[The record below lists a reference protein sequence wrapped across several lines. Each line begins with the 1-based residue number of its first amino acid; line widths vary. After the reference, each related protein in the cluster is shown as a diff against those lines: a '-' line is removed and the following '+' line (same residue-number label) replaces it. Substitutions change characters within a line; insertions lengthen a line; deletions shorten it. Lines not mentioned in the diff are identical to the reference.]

1 MRRQSHTANWTET
14 IPVNVFLKV
23 TTFLSSHS
31 TSILHSLFNLRPRW
45 LDQYSIFNSAALV
58 AADLH
63 SVSYPA
69 PLSLLSTDF
78 TTLKTVSDC
87 PQNCLPPAMLGIQ
100 QFWALFSSRQQF
112 VRMSLFLS
120 SRSFARQSSHAS
132 ICTPRHNSSLVLVV
146 PRLSSETTC
155 EGRRG

>member
-1 MRRQSHTANWTET
+1 MTRCPPMRRQSHTANWTET

-31 TSILHSLFNLRPRW
+31 TSIHSLFNLRQRW
-45 LDQYSIFNSAALV
+45 LDQYSIFSSAARVATDLRLV
-58 AADLH
+58 
-63 SVSYPA
+63 SFPA
-69 PLSLLSTDF
+69 PVSLLSPDF

-120 SRSFARQSSHAS
+120 SRSFARQSSTAPS
-132 ICTPRHNSSLVLVV
+132 
-146 PRLSSETTC
+146 RLHFGYFC
-155 EGRRG
+155 FQLRNHL

>member
-31 TSILHSLFNLRPRW
+31 TSILHSLFNLRQRW

-69 PLSLLSTDF
+69 PLSLLSPNF

-87 PQNCLPPAMLGIQ
+87 PQNCLPPAKLGIQ
-100 QFWALFSSRQQF
+100 QFWALYSSRLWNFPIFPLLRINNSPLFASNRKWPQFLTLMVPPTELQSQF
-112 VRMSLFLS
+112 VT
-120 SRSFARQSSHAS
+120 A
-132 ICTPRHNSSLVLVV
+132 SSLI
-146 PRLSSETTC
+146 
-155 EGRRG
+155 